1 MVQSMKYNVY
11 IYIIIMALVTYI
23 IRALPIT
30 FIRKEIKNKIVRSFL
45 YYVPYVTLSV
55 MTFPAILFAATNI
68 YAAFAAFGAAVFLAY
83 KEKGLFTV
91 ALGSCAVVFVLEFIL
106 DVCKYEYLL

>member
-1 MVQSMKYNVY
+1 
-11 IYIIIMALVTYI
+11 MALVTYI

-30 FIRKEIKNKIVRSFL
+30 FIRSEIKNKTIRSFL

-68 YAAFAAFGAAVFLAY
+68 YAAGAAFVVAIILAY

-91 ALGSCAVVFVLEFIL
+91 ALGSCSIVFVLELAL
-106 DVCKYEYLL
+106 DLCKYEYLL